1 MENTIKPK
9 IIRITTLP
17 GSLGGLLKG
26 QLKSMSEHYEVI
38 GIASQGDGSSLG
50 NYPLNRVGIQEGI
63 KVIPVTMTRKIT
75 PLQDLKAA
83 WKLYR
88 IFKKEK
94 PLIVHTHT
102 PKAGTLGMFAAF
114 LARVP
119 HRLHTIAGLPL
130 MEATGAKRVLLDL
143 VEKATYFCATKI
155 YPNSFGLN
163 EFILKNGYT
172 HKKKLKVIG
181 NGSSNGIDTNY
192 FDPKL
197 ISFEQKEELRISL
210 GILPEDF
217 VFIFVGRLVKD
228 KGINELVSAF
238 QQLNSSF
245 SNTKLLLVG
254 FYEENLDPLL
264 PETIECIT
272 TNPDILMVG
281 TQNDVRPYYAI
292 SNVLAFPSY
301 REGFPNVVMESGAM
315 GLPSIVTNING
326 CNEIIIQGE
335 NGCLIPPKDQER
347 LFNVMYLI
355 YVKYRCGYLP
365 PTRTIRDMIIVR
377 YSRPKV
383 WAAIL
388 NEYRTLSPTKEPVKI
403 KIEKKERAFRKLEH
417 PIHTDFKHTK
427 NRIRTVHGKIKHG

>member
-1 MENTIKPK
+1 MENTTKQK

-26 QLKSMSEHYEVI
+26 QLKSMSKHYEII
-38 GIASQGDGSSLG
+38 GIASPGDGSSLG
-50 NYPLNRVGIQEGI
+50 DYPLERVGNQEGI
-63 KVIPVTMTRKIT
+63 RVLPVPMTRKIT
-75 PLQDLKAA
+75 PFKDLRAA

-114 LARVP
+114 LAGVP
-119 HRLHTIAGLPL
+119 HRLHTIAGMPL
-130 MEATGAKRVLLDL
+130 MEATGAKRFLLDM
-143 VEKATYFCATKI
+143 VEKATYACATKI

-181 NGSSNGIDTNY
+181 NGSSNGIDTDH
-192 FDPKL
+192 FDPSQ
-197 ISFEQKEELRISL
+197 ISFAQKVELKISL

-228 KGINELVSAF
+228 KGINELVAAF
-238 QQLNSSF
+238 ERLNSSF
-245 SNTKLLLVG
+245 TNTKLLLVG
-254 FYEENLDPLL
+254 FYEEHLDPLL
-264 PETIECIT
+264 PKTIECIK

-281 TQNDVRPYYAI
+281 TQKDVRPYYAI

-301 REGFPNVVMESGAM
+301 REGFPNVVMEAGAM

-326 CNEIIIQGE
+326 CNEIIVQGE

-365 PTRTIRDMIIVR
+365 PIRTIRDMIMVR

-388 NEYRTLSPTKEPVKI
+388 NEYRALAQLKEPVNI
-403 KIEKKERAFRKLEH
+403 EVEKKERTFQKLEH
-417 PIHTDFKHTK
+417 PINTDF
-427 NRIRTVHGKIKHG
+427 

>member
-1 MENTIKPK
+1 MENTTKQK
-9 IIRITTLP
+9 IIRVTTIP

-26 QLKSMSEHYEVI
+26 QLRNMSKNYEVI
-38 GIASQGDGSSLG
+38 GISSPGDGSSLG
-50 NYPLNRVGIQEGI
+50 NYHLERVATQEGI
-63 KVIPVTMTRKIT
+63 KVIPVKMTRKIT

-94 PLIVHTHT
+94 PFIVHTHT

-114 LARVP
+114 FARVP
-119 HRLHTIAGLPL
+119 HRLHTIAGMPL
-130 MEATGAKRVLLDL
+130 MEATGTKRVLLDM

-155 YPNSFGLN
+155 YPNSFGLKD
-163 EFILKNGYT
+163 FILKNRYT
-172 HKKKLKVIG
+172 RQDKLKVIG
-181 NGSSNGIDTNY
+181 NGSSNGIDTNH
-192 FDPKL
+192 FDPIL
-197 ISFEQKEELRISL
+197 VTSSQKEQLRISL
-210 GILPEDF
+210 GIHPDDF

-228 KGINELVSAF
+228 KGVNELVSAF

-254 FYEENLDPLL
+254 FYEEYLDPLL

-281 TQNDVRPYYAI
+281 TQKDVRPYYSI

-301 REGFPNVVMESGAM
+301 REGFPNVVMEAGSM

-365 PTRTIRDMIIVR
+365 PTRTIRDMIIAR

-388 NEYRTLSPTKEPVKI
+388 NEYRTMAQTKEPVKI
-403 KIEKKERAFRKLEH
+403 RVEQKEGSFQKLEH
-417 PIHTDFKHTK
+417 PINTDF
-427 NRIRTVHGKIKHG
+427 